1 MAASA
6 RRRQRRIEL
15 LVMSAALCCALGQ
28 DAVFAQIITGPK
40 ADPKWTAEVHGGVM
54 RGPAPTGGAAGQFP
68 SGTTF
73 ATEPG
78 FPSRANSSWYF
89 GDGAA
94 LLNEVNAQ
102 FASRFNIRFP
112 QVVPLDSVLTSAGVD
127 RQGGSSWGFR
137 IARRI
142 RPRLG
147 AEFSFDRSHER
158 LRLTGAARNAI
169 ETTRTSFE
177 RAFSGLIGTIPQ
189 IGLRVTSTA
198 DIDEASAHRTAIT
211 GVLTIGLTK
220 HGRIA
225 THVLAGAGRVL
236 NRADPLEARV
246 RGNYQFR
253 FFDTFPVNETDAVTI
268 RFTERDAATVGVV
281 GGGVTADVGERHGV
295 RADVRVFA
303 GGSGAGTFVDAS
315 PSVQRLAPFV
325 ALPSNTNPSLQ
336 FSTTTT
342 ERSSLNG
349 STAGLQTFTGSGL
362 DIRIVLNVG
371 YCVRF

>member
-1 MAASA
+1 
-6 RRRQRRIEL
+6 
-15 LVMSAALCCALGQ
+15 MSGVLCGALGQ
-28 DAVFAQIITGPK
+28 RPVFAQIITGPK
-40 ADPKWTAEVHGGVM
+40 ADPKWTAEAHVGVL
-54 RGPAPTGGAAGQFP
+54 RGPAPTGGAAGRFP
-68 SGTTF
+68 PGTTF

-78 FPSRANSSWYF
+78 FPSRTNSSWYF

-94 LLNEVNAQ
+94 LFNEVNAQ
-102 FASRFNIRFP
+102 FGSRFNIRFP
-112 QVVPLDSVLTSAGVD
+112 PFVPLDSMLNAAAMG
-127 RQGGSSWGFR
+127 RQGGRSWGFR

-147 AEFSFDRSHER
+147 AEFSVDRSQVR
-158 LRLTGAARNAI
+158 LRLTDSARNAI
-169 ETTRTSFE
+169 EATRTSFE

-189 IGLRVTSTA
+189 MGLRVTSTA
-198 DIDEASAHRTAIT
+198 DIDEAAAHQTAFT
-211 GVLTIGLTK
+211 GVLTIELTK

-253 FFDTFPVNETDAVTI
+253 FFDTFPVNETDTVTI
-268 RFTERDAATVGVV
+268 RFTERDAATVGVF

-303 GGSGAGTFVDAS
+303 GSNGSGTFVDAS

-342 ERSSLNG
+342 DRSSLNG
-349 STAGLQTFTGSGL
+349 STAGLRTFTGSGL
-362 DIRIVLNVG
+362 DLRIVLSVG
-371 YCVRF
+371 YYLRF